1 MKSGQVAKIG
11 TAALLSLGV
20 LGGTVS
26 MASAEQNG
34 DGQAE
39 KQQFLASPRTLAQA
53 IAAAEKES
61 GGKAM
66 DASWEA
72 AGTAGA
78 PGLFEIE
85 LVKPDGTVVW
95 AEVNSADGTVRTMA
109 MAEDND
115 DNDLENGKN
124 GDDDDDEDGEGRK
137 DHG

>member
-26 MASAEQNG
+26 MASAERNG

-72 AGTAGA
+72 AGTAGSVDLA
-78 PGLFEIE
+78 PLAHQNGLFSTLPVTKEQVERLRKEHAIYMAGSGRINVAG
-85 LVKPDGTVVW
+85 LHQGNIDKFVK
-95 AEVNSADGTVRTMA
+95 ALADVTG
-109 MAEDND
+109 
-115 DNDLENGKN
+115 
-124 GDDDDDEDGEGRK
+124 
-137 DHG
+137 